1 MAFRRAPRSLPKSS
15 LTGKTVSGFPEQ
27 VVATGERESPE
38 RVFRRVLVRRGLHYT
53 RERIEVLREA
63 LRTHDHF
70 DASELYQRLQ
80 RRRARVSK
88 ATVYRTVALLS
99 ESRILRE
106 VFHSPQGA
114 RYEHVY
120 GHEHHEHMICLAC
133 GKVIEFSSPGL
144 ERIQEKACRESKF
157 EPVRHHL
164 EILGY
169 CQRCRVHLGGRE
181 ADA

>member
-1 MAFRRAPRSLPKSS
+1 MAIGSVPRSRPKSS
-15 LTGKTVSGFPEQ
+15 PTGKTASGFPEQ
-27 VVATGERESPE
+27 AVAAGERESPE
-38 RVFRRVLVRRGLHYT
+38 RIFRRVLVRRGLHYT
-53 RERIEVLREA
+53 RERIEVLREV
-63 LRTHDHF
+63 LRSHDHF
-70 DASELYQRLQ
+70 DANELHGRLQ
-80 RRRARVSK
+80 RRKARVSK

-133 GKVIEFSSPGL
+133 GKVIEFGSPGL
-144 ERIQEKACRESKF
+144 ERIQEKACRENRF

-169 CQRCRVHLGGRE
+169 CQRCRAQLGGRE

>member
-1 MAFRRAPRSLPKSS
+1 MAIRSAPRSPPESS
-15 LTGKTVSGFPEQ
+15 PAEKTTHGFPEQ
-27 VVATGERESPE
+27 AVARGERESPE
-38 RVFRRVLVRRGLHYT
+38 RIFRRVLVRRRLHYT
-53 RERIEVLREA
+53 RERIEVLREV

-70 DASELYQRLQ
+70 DANELYKRLQ
-80 RRRARVSK
+80 RRKARISK

-99 ESRILRE
+99 ECRILRE

-169 CQRCRVHLGGRE
+169 CQRCRVHLGRQE
-181 ADA
+181 TDA